1 MTRNSFPE
9 SSREPYD
16 SKSKTHVGIAVISIV
31 DDDALARDGL
41 AEWVESMGFEV
52 ETFVSAE
59 QFIETGGIA
68 RTQCVITDLH
78 MPGMSGI
85 DLQRR
90 LRAEGHRTPVI
101 VMTAYPN
108 EQHRVQ
114 AFEDGA
120 TGFLI
125 KPLRE
130 HSLVECLEQATGCKG
145 FA

>member
-1 MTRNSFPE
+1 MSSASASETR
-9 SSREPYD
+9 
-16 SKSKTHVGIAVISIV
+16 VGTAVISIV

-59 QFIETGGIA
+59 QFIESGGIA
-68 RTQCVITDLH
+68 RTDCVITDLH

-108 EQHRVQ
+108 EQHRAQ
-114 AFEDGA
+114 ALEDGA

-130 HSLVECLEQATGCKG
+130 RLLVDCLEQATGVKG
-145 FA
+145 LA